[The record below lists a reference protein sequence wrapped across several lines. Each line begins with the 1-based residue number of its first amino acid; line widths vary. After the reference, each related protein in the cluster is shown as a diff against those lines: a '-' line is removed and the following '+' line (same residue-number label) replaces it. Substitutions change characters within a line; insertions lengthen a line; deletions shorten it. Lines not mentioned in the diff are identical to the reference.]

1 MSMSTL
7 TIHTR
12 PKQNAAGQ
20 NAITLELEGNLDN
33 FTVASLEAQLQS
45 VLAAKPQ
52 QLIFDLAALKF
63 ITSAGIKL
71 FLIAAKQQKQH
82 GDQIAFVHLQPQ
94 IKDVFSIM
102 GSIADM
108 RIFKDQAEL
117 DTYLLTRQ
125 HSLQQQSQ

>member
-1 MSMSTL
+1 MSTL

-12 PKQNAAGQ
+12 PNQNAAGQ
-20 NAITLELEGNLDN
+20 NTITLELEGNLDS

-71 FLIAAKQQKQH
+71 FLIAAKQQKKH

-117 DTYLLTRQ
+117 DAYLLTRQ
-125 HSLQQQSQ
+125 QTLQQRNQ